1 VRKSD
6 LIIAAVGYPL
16 ILAAFWIAA
25 QHSAVRSSIGE
36 AFPRAFASF
45 ALLLAPLWFFAFG
58 SAEPLR
64 KCRGNVR
71 IALAALLAVPY
82 VVFAIGTPVF
92 QWQVAVTIT
101 AFPILLAG
109 FLRLRSPSPRMTW
122 RDAAA
127 LVLITAAYF
136 LRWFHAGWPGP
147 TSATFPKLFLADVAL
162 YCFLIAR
169 PLDKIGYSLI
179 PNCAAAWTG
188 IREWLFYFP
197 FALVVGEA
205 TRFIHFHEGLPTA
218 GTAVGTVLITSLL
231 IALPEE
237 LFFRGI
243 LQNLLETRIGRMGA
257 LILASALFGV
267 SHFNHGSAFNW
278 RYVLLATIAGL
289 FYGRAWR
296 AHKQIFAS
304 VLTHTLVDV
313 VWSLWFR

>member
-1 VRKSD
+1 M
-6 LIIAAVGYPL
+6 A
-16 ILAAFWIAA
+16 
-25 QHSAVRSSIGE
+25 SSP
-36 AFPRAFASF
+36 ASTLLRTFASF

-58 SAEPLR
+58 FGEPLR
-64 KCRGNVR
+64 NCRGAVR
-71 IALAALLAVPY
+71 IALAAVLAVPY
-82 VVFAIGTPVF
+82 FVFAIGTPVF
-92 QWQVAVTIT
+92 WWQVALTIT

-109 FLRLRSPSPRMTW
+109 FLGLPKLPARMTW

-127 LVLITAAYF
+127 LAIITAAYF

-147 TSATFPKLFLADVAL
+147 TSAMFPKLFFADVAL

-169 PLDKIGYSLI
+169 RLDGIGYSLI
-179 PNCAAAWTG
+179 AGRAAAWTG

-197 FALVVGEA
+197 FALVIGNA
-205 TRFIHFHEGLPTA
+205 TGFIHFHRALPTA
-218 GTAVGTVLITSLL
+218 GTAVGVLLVTFLL

-237 LFFRGI
+237 LFFRGV
-243 LQNLLETRIGRMGA
+243 LQNLLETRIGRTGA
-257 LILASALFGV
+257 LILASVLFGL

-296 AHKQIFAS
+296 AHRQIFAS
-304 VLTHTLVDV
+304 VLTHILVDV